1 MHSFLASLKELQ
13 MSLCTRQHSLS
24 GSVNSEVL
32 CDFYWQTLHSTK
44 CFRRC
49 VDLKIRK
56 HKRNLQHFEKLSCY
70 NAILKTYLY
79 LKKVMIFFLVCWF
92 FFFIATYSVEYE
104 SKWKMGFK
112 IFSVHFRGWEDKTVL
127 LERQCE
133 TFRKWQLFNSILS
146 TWHNKVKTLNFI
158 LLLSSTMSL
167 QK

>member
-1 MHSFLASLKELQ
+1 MHMHSFLASLKELQ

-92 FFFIATYSVEYE
+92 FFSLPRIQLSMKVSE
-104 SKWKMGFK
+104 KWGLKYFLCILEGEK
-112 IFSVHFRGWEDKTVL
+112 IKRFY
-127 LERQCE
+127 
-133 TFRKWQLFNSILS
+133 
-146 TWHNKVKTLNFI
+146 
-158 LLLSSTMSL
+158 
-167 QK
+167 